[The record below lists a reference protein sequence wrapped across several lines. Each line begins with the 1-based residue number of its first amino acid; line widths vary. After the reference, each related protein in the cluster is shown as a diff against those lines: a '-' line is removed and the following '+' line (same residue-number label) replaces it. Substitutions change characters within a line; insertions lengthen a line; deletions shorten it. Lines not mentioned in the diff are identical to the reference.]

1 MHRTP
6 AILALVMTILIG
18 STACSRQLTGT
29 AVLGP
34 DQPQTAVTEDEF
46 GVRAGREDAPV
57 QLEIYTEPQ
66 CSHCADLQADFGDQL
81 AYYIGIG
88 ELAVTYRPMTF
99 LDKKSDGYSAHVATA
114 LFAAGGRGGGPE
126 GGGTTPARA
135 FQRFVEDLWAHQ
147 DPGGEGPSNDEMA
160 DMAKKAGVPDAQVQ
174 AIANGSGNVNTKDM
188 EDTNSEFLSEIDPL
202 DSGTPTVYDLT
213 KDQKLDVYDNDWLS
227 KVMSS

>member
-1 MHRTP
+1 MRRTP

-34 DQPQTAVTEDEF
+34 DQPRTTITEDKF
-46 GVRAGREDAPV
+46 GIRAGSEDAPV

-88 ELAVTYRPMTF
+88 DLAVTYRPMTF
-99 LDKKSDGYSAHVATA
+99 LDQKAGGYSAHVATA
-114 LFAAGGRGGGPE
+114 LFGAAGPGGGPE
-126 GGGTTPARA
+126 GGGATPARA
-135 FQRFVEDLWAHQ
+135 FQKFVEDLWAHQ
-147 DPGGEGPSNDEMA
+147 DPGGQGPSNDEMA
-160 DMAKKAGVPDAQVQ
+160 DMAKKAGVPDAQVK
-174 AIANGSGNVNTKDM
+174 AIANGSGDIDTKDM

-202 DSGTPTVYDLT
+202 DSGTPTVYDLN
-213 KDQKLDVYDNDWLS
+213 KDDKLDIYDNDWLS
-227 KVMSS
+227 KAMSS

>member
-1 MHRTP
+1 MRRTP

-34 DQPQTAVTEDEF
+34 DQPQATITKDKF
-46 GVRAGREDAPV
+46 GIRAGSEDAPV

-66 CSHCADLQADFGDQL
+66 CSHCADLQADFGDQI

-99 LDKKSDGYSAHVATA
+99 LDQKTDGYSAHVATA
-114 LFAAGGRGGGPE
+114 LFGAAGTGGGA
-126 GGGTTPARA
+126 TAARA

-147 DPGGEGPSNDEMA
+147 DPGGNGPSNDDMA
-160 DMAKKAGVPDAQVQ
+160 DMAKKAGVPAAQVD
-174 AIANGSGNVNTKDM
+174 AVKKGSGDINPKDM
-188 EDTNSEFLSEIDPL
+188 EDANSEFLSEVDPV
-202 DSGTPTVYDLT
+202 DAGTPTVYDLK
-213 KDQKLDVYDNDWLS
+213 KDDKLDIYDNDWLS